1 MFEKT
6 LPIGSVVL
14 LKNAVKRVMILG
26 YSRYEAGD
34 GTKIYDYCG
43 CTYPEG
49 FISPDKT
56 AMFDHDQIAQ
66 IYALGYQN
74 EEQIAFRERLALV
87 LEERRKKKD
96 QAASK
101 KS

>member
-1 MFEKT
+1 MFEMT

-14 LKNAVKRVMILG
+14 LKNATKRLMILG
-26 YSRYEAGD
+26 YSRYQAGD
-34 GTKIYDYCG
+34 QTKVYDYCG

-56 AMFDHDQIAQ
+56 AVFDHEQIAQ

-74 EEQIAFRERLALV
+74 DEQIAFRQRLGQV
-87 LEERRKKKD
+87 LANRK
-96 QAASK
+96 
-101 KS
+101 

>member
-14 LKNAVKRVMILG
+14 LKNATKLLMILG
-26 YSRYEAGD
+26 YSRYQAGD
-34 GTKIYDYCG
+34 QTKVYDYCG

-56 AMFDHDQIAQ
+56 AVFDHEQIAQ

-74 EEQIAFRERLALV
+74 DEQIAFRQRLGQV
-87 LEERRKKKD
+87 LANRK
-96 QAASK
+96 
-101 KS
+101 

>member
-14 LKNAVKRVMILG
+14 LKNAQKRLMILG
-26 YSRYEAGD
+26 YCRYKEGD
-34 GTKIYDYCG
+34 QTRVYDYCG

-49 FISPDKT
+49 FISPEKT
-56 AMFDHDQIAQ
+56 AVFDHDDIAQ

-74 EEQIAFRERLALV
+74 EEQIAFRQRLIQV
-87 LEERRKKKD
+87 LEKRKN
-96 QAASK
+96 S
-101 KS
+101 

>member
-14 LKNAVKRVMILG
+14 LKNATKRLMILG
-26 YSRYEAGD
+26 YSRYQAGD
-34 GTKIYDYCG
+34 QTKVYDYCG

-56 AMFDHDQIAQ
+56 AVFDHEQIAQ

-74 EEQIAFRERLALV
+74 DEQIAFRQRLGQV
-87 LEERRKKKD
+87 LASRK
-96 QAASK
+96 
-101 KS
+101 

>member
-14 LKNAVKRVMILG
+14 LKNATKRLMILG
-26 YSRYEAGD
+26 YSRYQAGD
-34 GTKIYDYCG
+34 QTKVYDYCG

-56 AMFDHDQIAQ
+56 AVFEHEQIAQ

-74 EEQIAFRERLALV
+74 DEQIAFRQRLGQV
-87 LEERRKKKD
+87 LANRK
-96 QAASK
+96 
-101 KS
+101 

>member
-14 LKNAVKRVMILG
+14 LKNATKRLMLLG
-26 YSRYEAGD
+26 YSRYQAGD
-34 GTKIYDYCG
+34 QTKVYDYCG

-56 AMFDHDQIAQ
+56 AVFDHEQIAQ

-74 EEQIAFRERLALV
+74 DEQIAFRQRLGQV
-87 LEERRKKKD
+87 LANRK
-96 QAASK
+96 
-101 KS
+101 

>member
-1 MFEKT
+1 MYEKT

-14 LKNAVKRVMILG
+14 LKNATKRVMILG
-26 YSRYEAGD
+26 YSRYQAGD
-34 GTKIYDYCG
+34 QTKVYDYCG

-56 AMFDHDQIAQ
+56 AVFDHDQIAQ

-74 EEQIAFRERLALV
+74 DEQIAFRQKLEQVLAN
-87 LEERRKKKD
+87 RK
-96 QAASK
+96 Q
-101 KS
+101 

>member
-14 LKNAVKRVMILG
+14 LKNATKRLMILG
-26 YSRYEAGD
+26 YSRYQAGYQ
-34 GTKIYDYCG
+34 TKVYDYCG

-56 AMFDHDQIAQ
+56 AVFDHEQIAQ

-74 EEQIAFRERLALV
+74 DEQIAFRQRLGQV
-87 LEERRKKKD
+87 LANRK
-96 QAASK
+96 
-101 KS
+101 